1 MVSLPI
7 INHSN
12 PGAKFRLARTPL
24 NSTLDFTNGH
34 NEYTTENRRTVR
46 Y

>member
-1 MVSLPI
+1 MVSLLV

-24 NSTLDFTNGH
+24 NAAPDLANEHD
-34 NEYTTENRRTVR
+34 EYTIENRRAVR